1 MVFLLTGI
9 VIASA
14 YFAWASGIGNSI
26 FRSAD
31 PKMPVADVTQD
42 GVRVSI
48 LSVDG
53 QIHAK
58 DNALQIKFQDAGGH
72 PVDAENVKL
81 ELNMNMPGMVMH
93 SGANIN
99 KDDGMRDYKAH
110 LTPDMAG
117 DWSVDLSYKGP
128 KGPAKLK
135 VRSTSSSKT
144 SWILVRGEF
153 PLFPTVAD
161 VNKSCTMNCGRVF
174 RTSQFYCKA
183 L

>member
-1 MVFLLTGI
+1 M
-9 VIASA
+9 
-14 YFAWASGIGNSI
+14 ASGIGNSI
-26 FRSAD
+26 FRSTD
-31 PKMPVADVTQD
+31 PKIPVADVTQD

-93 SGANIN
+93 SGENIN
-99 KDDGMRDYKAH
+99 KDDGMGDYKEY

-117 DWSVDLSYKGP
+117 DWSVDLSYQGP

-161 VNKSCTMNCGRVF
+161 VNKSCHNELG
-174 RTSQFYCKA
+174 KG

>member
-1 MVFLLTGI
+1 VLAGSMAFLLTGI

-14 YFAWASGIGNSI
+14 YFVWASGIGNSI
-26 FRSAD
+26 FRPAA

-48 LSVDG
+48 LSADG

-58 DNALQIKFQDAGGH
+58 DNALQIKFQDSGGH

-99 KDDGMRDYKAH
+99 KDDGMGDYQAH

-117 DWSVDLSYKGP
+117 DWSVDLSYQGP

-135 VRSTSSSKT
+135 V
-144 SWILVRGEF
+144 
-153 PLFPTVAD
+153 P
-161 VNKSCTMNCGRVF
+161 VNVK
-174 RTSQFYCKA
+174 Q
-183 L
+183 